1 MNKVEARQLLEAQ
14 LEAWRQRSYTELS
27 REVGR
32 WRRFET
38 TGQSGAWY
46 EGDIQFFWDDRPNGP
61 VRVIGSIDDG
71 GWRTFVPVTEDFILA
86 PDGSFVGE

>member
-1 MNKVEARQLLEAQ
+1 MDENEARQLLDAQ
-14 LEAWRQRSYTELS
+14 LEEWRHRPYEELS

-46 EGDIQFFWDDRPNGP
+46 QGNIQVFWNDRQTGA

-71 GWRTFVPVTEDFILA
+71 GWRTFVPVTHDFILA
-86 PDGSFVGE
+86 PDGSILGE